1 MKRLLI
7 IVPVLFLLSACK
19 KENTDNPPASKPYFN
34 TTSGS
39 TWAYHEVNSS
49 TGNPTST
56 DFTITST
63 SSDTT
68 INRKSYHIYSY
79 SYGGSQYL
87 NKTNSDYYEYDS
99 IPGGIGQAVERLYLK
114 DNISNGGTWDQSL
127 SVKIEGFPLGNVP
140 VKISNK
146 IVDKGIERTVNGV
159 TYTDVIHVQTTLSS
173 SMVPSSD
180 LTSDIHSYFAPGY
193 GLIENSTNVD
203 LDYLG
208 ITQKVQVT
216 TTLTSANLK

>member
-1 MKRLLI
+1 MKRILI
-7 IVPVLFLLSACK
+7 FVTVLSMLSACK
-19 KENTDNPPASKPYFN
+19 KESTDNPPAPQPYVN

-39 TWAYHEVNSS
+39 SWSYHAVNSS
-49 TGNPTST
+49 TGTPSSA
-56 DFTITST
+56 DYTITST
-63 SSDTT
+63 TSDTT
-68 INRKSYHIYSY
+68 INGKSYHVYSY

-87 NKTNSDYYEYDS
+87 NQTNGDYYEYDS

-114 DNISNGGTWDQSL
+114 DNINKGGTWDQSL

-146 IVDKGIERTVNGV
+146 IMDKGIERTVSGV
-159 TYTDVIHVQTTLSS
+159 TYKDVIHVQTTLSS
-173 SMVPSSD
+173 SMVPASG

-208 ITQKVQVT
+208 ITQKVQMT
-216 TTLTSANLK
+216 TTLISANLK